1 MNRPVPEPSARR
13 TSTWTTTTAILAAIV
28 VSACAPTSPSGL
40 VTVTS
45 RTANPVQLT
54 ASFSYGA
61 YTVDPAKVSIILS
74 TVPLETLASGDF
86 EEAQVAHVQMLWTP
100 RAGRT
105 PVSTDATNLS
115 IRYVV
120 LVDGEVGLYGGGGF
134 GWPKGTPGKTGFGLN
149 IAGSN
154 LALLDSTDGFRDLLT
169 PARLLG
175 SIGAPLDET
184 VAIRMRDTVS
194 QIVTDRLGRSQ
205 WVDAGIKDGQVLSS
219 AATDR

>member
-1 MNRPVPEPSARR
+1 VSRRVPEPSARR
-13 TSTWTTTTAILAAIV
+13 TSTWKTTTAILMALV

-40 VTVTS
+40 VSVTS

-54 ASFSYGA
+54 ASFGYGA
-61 YTVDPAKVSIILS
+61 YTVDPAKVSIVLS
-74 TVPLETLASGDF
+74 TIPLEMLASGDF
-86 EEAQVAHVQMLWTP
+86 EEAQIVHVQMLWKP

-105 PVSTDATNLS
+105 PVSTESTNLS

-134 GWPKGTPGKTGFGLN
+134 GWPRGTPGKTGFGLN
-149 IAGSN
+149 ISGSN

-169 PARLLG
+169 PARLSG
-175 SIGAPLDET
+175 SIGAPLDEA

-194 QIVTDRLGRSQ
+194 QIVTNRLGRPQ
-205 WVDAGIKDGQVLSS
+205 WVNAGLDDGRILSS
-219 AATDR
+219 AAMGH